1 MDVTQQKSVD
11 QTAIQEGE
19 VVFLRS
25 AKEVGRLSYHF
36 VGIGGSGMSG
46 LAEMLHSRGYKVSGS
61 DRIESETT
69 KKLRRRG
76 VKVNIGH
83 DESYLDDI
91 MNCLVVSAAVQADNP
106 ELKWAQERGILV
118 RKYAEML
125 GEFSRQIDTIAIAG
139 THGKS
144 TTTAWLAYT
153 LYQADRD
160 PSYVIG
166 AEVEQLGGTSGA
178 GLGKQLVVES
188 CEYDRSFLNLHPWAA
203 AILNIEIDHLDYYQ
217 DLAEIIGVFSEFSG
231 RVTPNGLIVAN
242 GGDMNV
248 LEALAGYQGRCE
260 YFSTNG
266 AAQWQVGDLEYHKG
280 HGVFD
285 LIYEGH
291 NLGRVTLSMAGE
303 HNVANAL
310 AVAALAHEAGLNS
323 NEICA
328 GLEGFAGAGRRMS
341 YRGETGG
348 VIILDDYAH
357 HPTEIKVTLAAIR
370 AKYEPKRL
378 WCVFQPHQ
386 HSRTRFLLQEFAG
399 SFGDADIILLPEIFF
414 VRDSEKLKREI
425 NAEQLAEKIR
435 GQGGQA
441 HYLGDFGT
449 IADYLTKNVKPQDV
463 VVTMGAGDVWKLTD
477 ELMDRFRRDC

>member
-11 QTAIQEGE
+11 QAAIQEGE

-25 AKEVGRLSYHF
+25 AKEVGSLSYHF

-46 LAEMLHSRGYKVSGS
+46 LAEMLHSRGYRVSGS
-61 DRIESETT
+61 DCVESEVTE
-69 KKLRRRG
+69 KLRRRG
-76 VKVNIGH
+76 VAVNIGH
-83 DESYLDDI
+83 DASYLDDK
-91 MNCLVVSAAVQADNP
+91 MNCLVVSAAVKADNP
-106 ELKWAQERGILV
+106 ELIWAQERGVMV

-153 LYQADRD
+153 LYLAGRD
-160 PSYVIG
+160 PSFVIG
-166 AEVEQLGGTSGA
+166 AEVEQLGGPSGA

-217 DLAEIIGVFSEFSG
+217 DLAEIIEVFSEFAG
-231 RVTPNGLIVAN
+231 LVNHNGLIVAN
-242 GGDMNV
+242 GSDINV
-248 LEALAGYQGRCE
+248 LKALAGHEGRCE
-260 YFSTNG
+260 YFSTDG
-266 AAQWQVGDLEYHKG
+266 ATQWQVGDLEYQQG
-280 HGVFD
+280 HGIFD
-285 LIYEGH
+285 LIYEGQC
-291 NLGRVTLSMAGE
+291 LGRVKLSMAGE

-310 AVAALAHEAGLNS
+310 AVAALAHQVGLS
-323 NEICA
+323 DAEIRA
-328 GLEGFAGAGRRMS
+328 GLEGFAGARRRMS
-341 YRGETGG
+341 YRGEAGG
-348 VIILDDYAH
+348 VLILDDYAH

-370 AKYEPKRL
+370 AKYEPQRL

-399 SFGDADIILLPEIFF
+399 SFGNADIILLPEIFF

-435 GQGGQA
+435 EQGGQA
-441 HYLGDFGT
+441 HYLGDFGK
-449 IADYLTKNVKPQDV
+449 IADFLTENVKPQDV

>member
-11 QTAIQEGE
+11 QAAIQEGE

-25 AKEVGRLSYHF
+25 VKEVGRLLYHF

-46 LAEMLHSRGYKVSGS
+46 LAEMLHNRGYQVSGS
-61 DRIESETT
+61 DRVESAATL
-69 KKLRRRG
+69 KLRRRG
-76 VKVNIGH
+76 VTVNIGH
-83 DESYLDDI
+83 DKSYLDDKLD
-91 MNCLVVSAAVQADNP
+91 CLVFSAAVPADNP
-106 ELKWAQERGILV
+106 ELMWARERGIKV

-144 TTTAWLAYT
+144 TTTAWLAYS
-153 LYQADRD
+153 LHRAGRD
-160 PSYVIG
+160 PSFVIG
-166 AEVEQLGGTSGA
+166 AEVEQLGGSSGA

-203 AILNIEIDHLDYYQ
+203 AILNIEIDHLDYYR
-217 DLAEIIGVFSEFSG
+217 DLAEIIEVFGEFAG
-231 RVTPNGLIVAN
+231 RVSPNGLIVAN
-242 GGDMNV
+242 GADMNV
-248 LEALAGYQGRCE
+248 LEALAGYEGRCE
-260 YFSTNG
+260 YFSIDG
-266 AAQWQVGDLEYHKG
+266 AAQWQVGDLTYRQG
-280 HGVFD
+280 HGEFD
-285 LIYEGH
+285 LIYEGQS
-291 NLGRVTLSMAGE
+291 LGRVKLSMAGQ

-310 AVAALAHEAGLNS
+310 AVAALAHESGLS
-323 NEICA
+323 NGEICA
-328 GLEGFAGAGRRMS
+328 GLEGFTGAGRRMS
-341 YRGETGG
+341 YRGEVGG

-414 VRDSEKLKREI
+414 VRDSETLKRQI
-425 NAEQLAEKIR
+425 NAEQLAEKICE
-435 GQGGQA
+435 QGGQA
-441 HYLGDFGT
+441 HYLGDFGK
-449 IADYLTKNVKPQDV
+449 IADYLTENVKSQDV
-463 VVTMGAGDVWKLTD
+463 IVTMGAGDVWKLTD
-477 ELMDRFRRDC
+477 ELMERLRRDY